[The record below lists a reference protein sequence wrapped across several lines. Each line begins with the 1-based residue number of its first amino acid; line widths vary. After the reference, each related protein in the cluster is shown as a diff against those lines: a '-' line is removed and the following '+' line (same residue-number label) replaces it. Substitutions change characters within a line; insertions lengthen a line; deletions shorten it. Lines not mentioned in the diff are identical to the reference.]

1 MPFMLTMKNKQEDKS
16 KPNQIVIPISNLE
29 LSQLK
34 DGTVH
39 NWKTKDKNGNVVELM
54 IVLDTEGNWGY

>member
-1 MPFMLTMKNKQEDKS
+1 MKNQKENKD